1 VQEPTTDALQNDP
14 HKFLAL
20 IAYGRTTSNFLKD
33 TTIFSRGDAA
43 DSVYFIQ
50 DGRVRVTIASGDGK
64 QTTVAILEEGEFFGE
79 SCLGNQDHRIAT
91 MTALTDCRL
100 TCIEKAAMNETLQI
114 QPEFA
119 RFFMRH
125 LLSKNIRIERSV
137 IDHLF
142 NSSER
147 RLARRLLVLANYGQ
161 DGNLP
166 VVPVTVSEE
175 KLAELVGT
183 TRSSIDFFLSNFRE
197 RGFIDY
203 ENEIVVHPSLLNF
216 VLSD

>member
-1 VQEPTTDALQNDP
+1 
-14 HKFLAL
+14 
-20 IAYGRTTSNFLKD
+20 
-33 TTIFSRGDAA
+33 
-43 DSVYFIQ
+43 
-50 DGRVRVTIASGDGK
+50 
-64 QTTVAILEEGEFFGE
+64 
-79 SCLGNQDHRIAT
+79 
-91 MTALTDCRL
+91 
-100 TCIEKAAMNETLQI
+100 MNETLQI